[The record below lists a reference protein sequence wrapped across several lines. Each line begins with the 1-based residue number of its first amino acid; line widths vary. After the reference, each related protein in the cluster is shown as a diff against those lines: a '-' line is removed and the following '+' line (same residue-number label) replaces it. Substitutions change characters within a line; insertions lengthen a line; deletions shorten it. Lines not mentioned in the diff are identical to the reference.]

1 MKPIIRSKFTTIAK
15 LVVWFEYKELTDNK
29 TIRHGK
35 NTLTFKNS
43 RRFQE
48 ILKKKNNQPNSARDE
63 TADYK

>member
-1 MKPIIRSKFTTIAK
+1 MNPIIRLKFTTIAK
-15 LVVWFEYKELTDNK
+15 LVVWFEHKELTDNK

-48 ILKKKNNQPNSARDE
+48 NAEEEKQPTEQCKRNS
-63 TADYK
+63 